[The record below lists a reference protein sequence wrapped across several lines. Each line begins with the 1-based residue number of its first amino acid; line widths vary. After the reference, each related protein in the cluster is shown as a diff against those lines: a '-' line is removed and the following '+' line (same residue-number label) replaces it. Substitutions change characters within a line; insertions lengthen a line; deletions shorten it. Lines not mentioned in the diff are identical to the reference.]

1 MLYPLLVLNPESTIA
16 EVGEADLLR
25 HLRHR
30 IPGGPGVVLGV
41 GDDAAVVET
50 SAVSMVTTDS
60 LVEDVH
66 FRREWAVPRLLGRKA
81 LSINLS
87 DIAAMAGIPRY
98 ALVSL
103 CLPPE
108 TRIAF
113 VDGLYDGL
121 LERAAETGVSVVGGN
136 LARTA
141 GPAVIGVT
149 LIGQAPRVLGRAG
162 ARAGDLVVVT
172 GMLGGAAAGLLQL
185 AHGARLDEDGE
196 LASTGVWTESSAD
209 TLRHCLRAQLD
220 PQPPLSFARAL
231 AERELVHAA
240 IDLSD
245 GLSGDLRRLCEASGV
260 EATIDA
266 FKVPVNIHAAGLER
280 ARGGDPL
287 ALALHGGE
295 DYQLLLAVA
304 PPDVSALKDL
314 AVIWDLPLAV
324 VGEFAAGAP
333 DVYLRAGTD
342 RKPLVP
348 SSHDH
353 FKAAPAAGSR
363 GE

>member
-1 MLYPLLVLNPESTIA
+1 MYPLPVLNPESTVA

-50 SAVSMVTTDS
+50 SALSMVTTDS

-66 FRREWAVPRLLGRKA
+66 FRRAWAVPRLLGRKA

-98 ALVSL
+98 ALVNL

-113 VDGLYDGL
+113 VDGFYDGL

-141 GPAVIGVT
+141 GPAVICVT

-185 AHGARLDEDGE
+185 AQGARLDED
-196 LASTGVWTESSAD
+196 
-209 TLRHCLRAQLD
+209 
-220 PQPPLSFARAL
+220 RAL
-231 AERELVHAA
+231 AERQFVHAA

-260 EATIDA
+260 EATVDA
-266 FKVPVNIHAAGLER
+266 FKVPVNTHAAGLER
-280 ARGGDPL
+280 ARGGDAL

-295 DYQLLLAVA
+295 DYQLLLAVS

-333 DVYLRAGTD
+333 EVYLRAGTD

-353 FKAAPAAGSR
+353 FKAALAAGSR

>member
-1 MLYPLLVLNPESTIA
+1 LLYPLPVLNPESTVA
-16 EVGEADLLR
+16 EVGEAGLVR
-25 HLRHR
+25 HLQNR

-50 SAVSMVTTDS
+50 SALTMVTTDS

-87 DIAAMAGIPRY
+87 DVAAMAGIPRY

-108 TRIAF
+108 TRLAF
-113 VDGLYDGL
+113 VDGFYDGL
-121 LERAAETGVSVVGGN
+121 LERAAETGVNVVGGN

-141 GPAVIGVT
+141 GPAVISLT
-149 LIGQAPRVLGRAG
+149 LVGQAPRILGRAG
-162 ARAGDLVVVT
+162 ALPGDLVVVT
-172 GMLGGAAAGLLQL
+172 GMLGGAAAGLKLL
-185 AHGARLDEDGE
+185 AQGARLDDEGE
-196 LASTGVWTESSAD
+196 LASTGVWTESSAPA
-209 TLRHCLRAQLD
+209 LRHCLRAQLD
-220 PQPPLSFARAL
+220 PQPPLSLARAL
-231 AERELVHAA
+231 AEVELVHAA

-260 EATIDA
+260 AATIDA
-266 FKVPVNIHAAGLER
+266 FAVPVNPHAAGLER
-280 ARGGDPL
+280 ARGGDAL

-295 DYQLLLAVA
+295 DYQLLLATA
-304 PPDVSALKDL
+304 PESLMALRDL

-324 VGEFAAGAP
+324 VGEFVQGEP
-333 DVYLRAGTD
+333 EVYLGAGTD
-342 RKPLVP
+342 RVPLAA
-348 SSHDH
+348 SAHDH
-353 FKAAPAAGSR
+353 FRAALAAGARS
-363 GE
+363 E

>member
-1 MLYPLLVLNPESTIA
+1 MLYPLPVLNPESTVA
-16 EVGEADLLR
+16 EVGEADLLL

-30 IPGGPGVVLGV
+30 IPGGPGVVLGI

-50 SAVSMVTTDS
+50 QALSMVTTDS

-66 FRREWAVPRLLGRKA
+66 FRREWVVPRLLGRKA

-103 CLPPE
+103 CLPPD

-113 VDGLYDGL
+113 VDGFYDGL

-141 GPAVIGVT
+141 GPAVISLT

-162 ARAGDLVVVT
+162 ARPGDLVAVT
-172 GMLGGAAAGLLQL
+172 GRLGGAAAGLKLL
-185 AHGARLDEDGE
+185 AQDARLDEDGE
-196 LASTGVWTESSAD
+196 LASTGVWTESSAPA
-209 TLRHCLRAQLD
+209 LRHCLRAQLD

-231 AERELVHAA
+231 AERDLVHAA

-266 FKVPVNIHAAGLER
+266 FKVPVNTHAAGLER
-280 ARGGDPL
+280 ARGGDAL

-304 PPDVSALKDL
+304 PESLTALQDL
-314 AVIWDLPLAV
+314 AVIWDLPLTAV
-324 VGEFAAGAP
+324 GTFAAGEP
-333 DVYLRAGTD
+333 EVYLQAGTD
-342 RKPLVP
+342 RSPLVS

-353 FKAAPAAGSR
+353 FRAARAAGNR